1 MKKQIERTK
10 TNLDFEREREI
21 RSFQSKGKQFCQ
33 LRNQQGE
40 AKRKQEGKPN
50 CCETIIHVLYETQAI
65 QVRTKENRTD
75 RKGSAKLG
83 SSSEQEH
90 KVNALASGADEGR
103 DKLR

>member
-40 AKRKQEGKPN
+40 AKQARRKN
-50 CCETIIHVLYETQAI
+50 LFA
-65 QVRTKENRTD
+65 
-75 RKGSAKLG
+75 AKQL
-83 SSSEQEH
+83 SMFYM
-90 KVNALASGADEGR
+90 
-103 DKLR
+103 KLKQFK